1 MIRSLAGG
9 IAACIVTLAAGPSL
23 GQSIPCGVPYTVR
36 PGDTLQRIA
45 TRAYGP
51 DASFR
56 DLMAA
61 NRDAFIRGDP
71 SMIAVGQVLAIPCR
85 DEAQTAVE
93 PATSPPGAGSGT
105 APEADLALIA
115 VATTLEGVIDETLPA
130 ALARSGLTAAPAR
143 APVGDPL
150 EIVGALR
157 DTASPAIGTGV
168 PKPPCERTELLSA
181 GAQALCRDLAWS
193 APFGETVLATF
204 TLAKTGLLTRDTALQ
219 GRRLCIPSGV
229 PDALLEGRGLTA
241 PDTEVRNADTAAG
254 CLTLLRVGEVDAALI
269 PAAAADAALAA
280 LPPGEPVIEQFA
292 LAQLVTLHAV
302 ALHDDPAALGAL
314 AELDRAVGAMVA
326 DGSWFDLL
334 RVSASGN

>member
-9 IAACIVTLAAGPSL
+9 IAACIVTIAAAPSL
-23 GQSIPCGVPYTVR
+23 AQSIPCGVPYTVR

-45 TRAYGP
+45 NRAYGP

-61 NRDAFIRGDP
+61 NRDAFMRGDP
-71 SMIAVGQVLAIPCR
+71 SLIAVGQVLAIPCR
-85 DEAQTAVE
+85 DAAETAQQ
-93 PATSPPGAGSGT
+93 PAAETDGGGGAAAT
-105 APEADLALIA
+105 KPDLVLVA

-143 APVGDPL
+143 TPVGDPL
-150 EIVGALR
+150 EILGALR
-157 DTASPAIGTGV
+157 DAVSPAIGTGV
-168 PKPPCERTELLSA
+168 PKPPCERMASLSA
-181 GAQALCRDLAWS
+181 DAQALCRDLAWS

-204 TLAKTGLLTRDTALQ
+204 TLAKTGLVTRDTALK
-219 GRRLCIPSGV
+219 GRRLCIPAGV
-229 PDALLEGRGLTA
+229 PAALLEGRDLIP
-241 PDTEVRNADTAAG
+241 PDAELREADSAAG

-280 LPPGEPVIEQFA
+280 LPPGEPVVEQFA
-292 LAQLVTLHAV
+292 LAQLITLHAV
-302 ALHDDPAALGAL
+302 GLRDDPAALAAL
-314 AELDRAVGAMVA
+314 AQLDAAVGAMVA